1 MELDKIFETF
11 VNPQTII
18 VCLAIYLATYV
29 IRKIVEG
36 AWKNATDNR
45 LWREVWLPIGP
56 IVNGALI
63 GLFAKTFVWP
73 EFIGT
78 SAAGR
83 IMYGAICGVF
93 SALIYGRIRSWV
105 QSAPVKFNTTAKEK
119 APEPLPVPGAQDR
132 LQAINDLPPEPM
144 TQPSPE
150 ELNGVPVDNTPPLDS
165 PPS

>member
-1 MELDKIFETF
+1 MELDKIAETF
-11 VNPQTII
+11 VNPQTILI
-18 VCLAIYLATYV
+18 CLAIYLMTFV

-36 AWKNATDNR
+36 AWKGASENR

-105 QSAPVKFNTTAKEK
+105 QSAPMKVGQTKAEPDK
-119 APEPLPVPGAQDR
+119 APEPLP
-132 LQAINDLPPEPM
+132 LPTPTPEEVAPEPM
-144 TQPSPE
+144 LQPDPDMV
-150 ELNGVPVDNTPPLDS
+150 NGVTVSKTTESL
-165 PPS
+165 PS